1 MEQLNDDATALL
13 KTLLERFN
21 SLERDVTKLKEKQA
35 RRNPSA
41 AGSSGTEAPMSTA
54 DDEKAGVAPEGRKA
68 RSQSSSMG
76 KSRGVR
82 QPGPRE
88 TSGKPRRS
96 RSPRQS
102 RRRRRETHSV
112 EGVEPMST
120 PRRRKGKSPSRRH
133 HRWWADP
140 MSDSEEPEVMD
151 YTTES
156 ESGEQTHTS
165 VKEVSGRTEKF
176 LQKKC
181 TRRVPNSERR
191 DIHEKY
197 PLPKVPATRPAQL
210 DPMLKSEIS
219 PTTKTAD
226 RQLTKVQAWLLD
238 SLAPM
243 TSLLEAHNKGDKL
256 DQKDVIQAVK
266 MGVTLIGNA
275 NAHLLHLRR
284 ERIVSDINTALLP
297 IVGDDSNFR
306 EAAPLLFGTEFAKKG
321 KEMVE
326 QVKAM
331 QSTLDKKPERKP
343 PFFRGGPP
351 SRGGFNIHYGRGGAQ
366 TFRFRERPYPVGRG
380 QYQTQKRTQK

>member
-1 MEQLNDDATALL
+1 M
-13 KTLLERFN
+13 
-21 SLERDVTKLKEKQA
+21 
-35 RRNPSA
+35 
-41 AGSSGTEAPMSTA
+41 
-54 DDEKAGVAPEGRKA
+54 
-68 RSQSSSMG
+68 
-76 KSRGVR
+76 
-82 QPGPRE
+82 
-88 TSGKPRRS
+88 
-96 RSPRQS
+96 
-102 RRRRRETHSV
+102 
-112 EGVEPMST
+112 
-120 PRRRKGKSPSRRH
+120 
-133 HRWWADP
+133 
-140 MSDSEEPEVMD
+140 
-151 YTTES
+151 
-156 ESGEQTHTS
+156 
-165 VKEVSGRTEKF
+165 
-176 LQKKC
+176 
-181 TRRVPNSERR
+181 
-191 DIHEKY
+191 
-197 PLPKVPATRPAQL
+197 PATRPAQL
-210 DPMLKSEIS
+210 DPMLKLEIS

-275 NAHLLHLRR
+275 NAHLLHLWR

-343 PFFRGGPP
+343 LFFRGGPP